1 MIGDNVVATEHPMIM
16 SANEDCLPWDVL
28 KGRLTKLLDAVDRD
42 DYTSVRQ
49 LLRETVNGYTPEGEI
64 VDWMYQERSGET

>member
-1 MIGDNVVATEHPMIM
+1 MM
-16 SANEDCLPWDVL
+16 SANEDCLQWDVL

-42 DYTSVRQ
+42 DYNSVRQ